1 MTHFGTMTRHSS
13 QWAAALLL
21 AACGGPDTEPLDG
34 GRQLS
39 FGRSAADTDMSKDPC
54 WRREKGG
61 WHGSVAHCRAMTP
74 PEKMTGVW
82 VTGFEESSFL
92 PGYTNIPDADDPL
105 RFTYAIELDERQVR
119 AMGGRAPG
127 NPNGNAYLL
136 SFIGR
141 RTRDPYNVDCQGD
154 PYFELVLDRLVS
166 ARYLG
171 PMGIWHREALEAQRR
186 VVTVARRHGGRW
198 GELEDQAIELCYRR
212 AAH

>member
-1 MTHFGTMTRHSS
+1 
-13 QWAAALLL
+13 
-21 AACGGPDTEPLDG
+21 
-34 GRQLS
+34 
-39 FGRSAADTDMSKDPC
+39 
-54 WRREKGG
+54 
-61 WHGSVAHCRAMTP
+61 
-74 PEKMTGVW
+74 
-82 VTGFEESSFL
+82 
-92 PGYTNIPDADDPL
+92 
-105 RFTYAIELDERQVR
+105 
-119 AMGGRAPG
+119 MGGRAPG

-198 GELEDQAIELCYRR
+198 GELEEQAIELCYRR
-212 AAH
+212 GAH